1 MSLGRLRRN
10 TCNYIGV
17 RFNNKFINKV
27 KQHKLSDVMFV
38 VITITLLVVLDVLA
52 LSYFIY
58 YCITVHHSILE
69 IIFWAIVM
77 FSTFG
82 TFNLLGITM
91 IKDMNNK

>member
-1 MSLGRLRRN
+1 M
-10 TCNYIGV
+10 
-17 RFNNKFINKV
+17 KP
-27 KQHKLSDVMFV
+27 HKLSDVMFV

-52 LSYFIY
+52 ISYFIY
-58 YCITVHHSILE
+58 FSVTVHHSILE

-82 TFNLLGITM
+82 TFNLLGIMM

>member
-1 MSLGRLRRN
+1 M
-10 TCNYIGV
+10 
-17 RFNNKFINKV
+17 

-58 YCITVHHSILE
+58 CCVTIHHSILE

-82 TFNLLGITM
+82 TFNLLGIMM
-91 IKDMNNK
+91 IKDITNNQ

>member
-1 MSLGRLRRN
+1 M
-10 TCNYIGV
+10 
-17 RFNNKFINKV
+17 

-38 VITITLLVVLDVLA
+38 VITITLLVVLDVLV

-58 YCITVHHSILE
+58 FSVIIHHNILE

-82 TFNLLGITM
+82 TFNLLGIMM

>member
-1 MSLGRLRRN
+1 MGYI
-10 TCNYIGV
+10 NYHYRYLI
-17 RFNNKFINKV
+17 FILLTIT
-27 KQHKLSDVMFV
+27 KQMKPHKLSDVMFV

-58 YCITVHHSILE
+58 CSVTIYHSILD

-82 TFNLLGITM
+82 TFNLLGIMM
-91 IKDMNNK
+91 IKDLTNNQ

>member
-1 MSLGRLRRN
+1 M
-10 TCNYIGV
+10 
-17 RFNNKFINKV
+17 

-38 VITITLLVVLDVLA
+38 VITITLLVVLDVLV

-58 YCITVHHSILE
+58 FSVTVHHSILE

-82 TFNLLGITM
+82 TFNFLGIMM
-91 IKDMNNK
+91 IKDLTNNQ

>member
-1 MSLGRLRRN
+1 MKP
-10 TCNYIGV
+10 Y
-17 RFNNKFINKV
+17 
-27 KQHKLSDVMFV
+27 KLSDVMFV

-58 YCITVHHSILE
+58 CSVTIHNSILE

-82 TFNLLGITM
+82 TFNLLGIMM
-91 IKDMNNK
+91 IKDINNK

>member
-10 TCNYIGV
+10 TCIITGV

-27 KQHKLSDVMFV
+27 RQHKLSDVIFV
-38 VITITLLVVLDVLA
+38 VITITFLVVLDVLA

-58 YCITVHHSILE
+58 CCVTVHHSILE

-82 TFNLLGITM
+82 TLNLLGIMM
-91 IKDMNNK
+91 IKDINNK